1 MRPVGFC
8 RDARAP
14 FRHARALLTS
24 GRGRRRF
31 ASVTTASH
39 PDLFEQPDENAQDEL
54 IDVFR
59 AFRRSNT
66 SQFAISLNRQLAA
79 RLTSHQQKHMK
90 MSLDGRKMGLNERK
104 EVLYAA
110 FRKRQPDQI
119 LALMRDVYNRRVIEQ
134 MPDSVFVSAFL
145 FLTPEHFLEPYKKI
159 LGRVHNHALR
169 VKGYRPFTIIMKHY
183 CTDLFLIFRIR
194 QAGGNKMGL
203 AEHTLLL
210 RWAASAGDLSIAML
224 IWESMQRN
232 KIKPD
237 VECYNLLLTASLWDR
252 VNAGKERYR
261 LTVTRFYMNA
271 RRESPRKRK
280 IGYRGFG
287 VRSSSVRI
295 AVQTI
300 IKQMHQLGIPVNQS
314 TYANMLLAYGRVGYL
329 GGIKDVLQSV
339 WGIDVDK
346 LADETQIH
354 PPATAY
360 PQSSPLYPSKDLIW
374 TVAHAFGICND
385 MPSALRTV
393 QFISEQYNIKITPE
407 AWLELFERAYVLSKK
422 PFNKNKLTS
431 PPPMGLVPFSIV
443 YKIYDMMEPAPTH
456 SRVHVYRKL
465 ARLANSR
472 LVLRRYSN
480 MLETAYN
487 LLDETR
493 KKRQRA
499 LLVLEKSLGFS
510 LKIDPLNT
518 PFDEEKVRFAC
529 GLTEVWKALREYE
542 ILRLEV
548 MQQRLQ
554 VERIVAL
561 GVGTGRWK
569 ELTDYTAWT
578 RQLLPEFLAEWK
590 DFLPECF
597 YVTLAHHGGKIEFHG
612 RTTYLHQNIRPH
624 HYEPIRRP
632 RCGSELLDDKELE
645 PMDDYLWSHIWLRL
659 GRFTEKQPFA
669 GFFLRNWARMDAP
682 GENFLWIAEQEM
694 KPIKAPREERKF
706 TRTFPD
712 TFWERMEQ
720 EWEKHNKK
728 NRYVN
733 EREEREGE
741 LVDVRPLIEEEMRD
755 GSYHV
760 ELAPF
765 GRWY

>member
-1 MRPVGFC
+1 MKPLGFP
-8 RDARAP
+8 REAQVP
-14 FRHARALLTS
+14 FYHARSLLTT
-24 GRGRRRF
+24 GGGRRRF
-31 ASVTTASH
+31 ASVTAASH
-39 PDLFEQPDENAQDEL
+39 PDLFEPPDDNSQNEL
-54 IDVFR
+54 LDIFR
-59 AFRRSNT
+59 AFKRSNK
-66 SQFAISLNRQLAA
+66 SQLADSLNRQLAA
-79 RLTSHQQKHMK
+79 RLMSHQQGNQKQM
-90 MSLDGRKMGLNERK
+90 KMGLDERK

-110 FRKRQPDQI
+110 FKKRQPDQI
-119 LALMRDVYNRRVIEQ
+119 LALMRDVHNRRVIEE

-145 FLTPEHFLEPYKKI
+145 ILIPEHFLEPYKKI
-159 LGRVHNHALR
+159 LGRVHDHALR

-183 CTDLFLIFRIR
+183 LTDLFLIFRIR

-210 RWAASAGDLSIAML
+210 RWAASVGDLSIAL
-224 IWESMQRN
+224 HTWANMQRN
-232 KIKPD
+232 NIKPD
-237 VECYNLLLTASLWDR
+237 VECYNLLLTASLWDQ

-261 LTVTRFYMNA
+261 LTVTRFYMNK
-271 RRESPRKRK
+271 RRKSPQKRK
-280 IGYRGFG
+280 LGYRGFG
-287 VRSSSVRI
+287 VRSNSVRI

-300 IKQMHQLGIPVNQS
+300 IRHMHQLEMPVNQS

-329 GGIKDVLQSV
+329 GGIKGVLQSV

-346 LADETQIH
+346 LANETEIH

-374 TVAHAFGICND
+374 TVAHAFGICSD

-393 QFISEQYNIKITPE
+393 QFISEQYNIKVTPE
-407 AWLELFERAYVLSKK
+407 AWLELFERAYVLSKEQ
-422 PFNKNKLTS
+422 FNKNKLTS
-431 PPPMGLVPFSIV
+431 PPPTGPVPFSIV

-456 SRVHVYRKL
+456 SRMHVYRKL

-472 LVLRRYSN
+472 LVLRRYSD

-487 LLDETR
+487 FLDETR

-499 LLVLEKSLGFS
+499 LLVLEKCLGFS

-518 PFDEEKVRFAC
+518 PFDEAKVRSAC
-529 GLTEVWKALREYE
+529 RLTEVWKALREYE

-597 YVTLAHHGGKIEFHG
+597 YVTLAYHGGKIEFHG

-624 HYEPIRRP
+624 HYEPVRRP
-632 RCGSELLDDKELE
+632 RCGGELFEGEELE
-645 PMDDYLWSHIWLRL
+645 PMDDYLWSHIRQRL
-659 GRFTEKQPFA
+659 GPLAQKQPFA
-669 GFFLRNWARMDAP
+669 GFFLRNWARMDGP

-694 KPIKAPREERKF
+694 KPIEAPREERKF

-720 EWEKHNKK
+720 ERE
-728 NRYVN
+728 RN
-733 EREEREGE
+733 ENENENENEEVE
-741 LVDVRPLIEEEMRD
+741 LVDVRPVIEKEMRN

-760 ELAPF
+760 ELVPF